1 MTSNVQDAGRHSPLM
16 ATGIGSTAPTSV
28 ISRRDLK
35 VVTAMNEQEFDRE
48 KRYQAA
54 VQIANA
60 LLKKGAVSE
69 MEYHQI
75 KTILLEKYRPILSTL
90 LSGKPLL

>member
-1 MTSNVQDAGRHSPLM
+1 MSEH
-16 ATGIGSTAPTSV
+16 
-28 ISRRDLK
+28 
-35 VVTAMNEQEFDRE
+35 EFDCE

-54 VQIANA
+54 IQIADA

-69 MEYHQI
+69 KEYHQI

-90 LSGKPLL
+90 LSGKPLI